1 MYDVSQ
7 RGGGAGRRGVPPR
20 HADVT
25 PGRAANGARTRAV
38 PARPGGPDRAR
49 VFRPHNR
56 VHLELV

>member
-49 VFRPHNR
+49 VFRFPPA
-56 VHLELV
+56 